1 MSIVCISKKACLSYS
16 KECPMA
22 AFQKPLQQVY
32 LFDGQAGH
40 SELEN
45 FHSLLSVCQDSLE
58 YLKTVSGNSDRKR
71 I

>member
-32 LFDGQAGH
+32 LFDRQAGH
-40 SELEN
+40 SDLRE
-45 FHSLLSVCQDSLE
+45 FPFS
-58 YLKTVSGNSDRKR
+58 TVFAK
-71 I
+71 IL